1 MFFVFLRGTYVFRMD
16 GATRITLKSL
26 SEGGWA
32 TFLGEGGGLS
42 FIYLYN

>member
-1 MFFVFLRGTYVFRMD
+1 MFRMD

-32 TFLGEGGGLS
+32 TFLGEGGGAK
-42 FIYLYN
+42 LYISL